1 MGAEGSLGQLG
12 QVSHAPAQERR
23 TEIEYVIPYYAG
35 QAHFALALDSVIAQP
50 GDWLATVID
59 DASPDGH
66 ARTVVRQRGH
76 PRVRYLRN
84 PTNLGIG
91 TTFSRALQ
99 VSRGTWTTIL
109 GQDDVLWPNY
119 TTVVARV
126 AAAHPN
132 ASMIQPGVRVI
143 RTDGR
148 AHRPLADLVKTMLRP
163 RGNRLLGG
171 QALASSL
178 LTGDWLY
185 FPSIAWRT
193 DIAAPIGFDGSLR
206 TAMDLDH
213 VLTQIMDGRLL
224 AVDDE
229 VCFDYRRHAA
239 SASSALAVTGSRF
252 TEERALF
259 AAWAGRLQRH
269 GWPRAATAA
278 RRHLTARLHI
288 VAVAAATA
296 PRRPGP
302 AFRLA
307 AQAVWAR
314 RTSQCGTASRST

>member
-1 MGAEGSLGQLG
+1 MDTEGSLDQLG
-12 QVSHAPAQERR
+12 PVSVRAPR

-66 ARTVVRQRGH
+66 ARYVVEQRAH
-76 PRVRYLRN
+76 PRVRYLRH
-84 PTNLGIG
+84 PTNLE
-91 TTFSRALQ
+91 L
-99 VSRGTWTTIL
+99 SRGTWTTIL
-109 GQDDVLWPNY
+109 GQDDVLWPSY
-119 TTVVARV
+119 ATVIARS

-143 RTDGR
+143 RADGR
-148 AHRPLADLVKTMLRP
+148 AHRPPADLVKTVLRP

-171 QALASSL
+171 QPLASSL

-193 DIAAPIGFDGSLR
+193 DIAAPIGFDASLR

-213 VLTQIMDGRLL
+213 VLTQILDGRLL

-239 SASSALAVTGSRF
+239 SASSSLAATGSRF
-252 TEERALF
+252 TEERELF
-259 AAWAGRLQRH
+259 ALWADRLQRH

-278 RRHLTARLHI
+278 RRHLTARLHML
-288 VAVAAATA
+288 AVAAAIA
-296 PRRPGP
+296 PRQPG
-302 AFRLA
+302 ASGRLA
-307 AQAVWAR
+307 AQAVWAG
-314 RTSQCGTASRST
+314 RTGQCGTASRST